1 MTLNDLFDGS
11 PEALEYWQAMTLDA
25 QLYALGRL
33 GVRVLETHTLMRN
46 DQAEVVHVL
55 RDVVKLLDERDAR
68 LPITREAAS
77 NEAELVAAPA
87 EEQLVTPEASAE
99 QLVSTS
105 APADAAN
112 AAPPG
117 KRDRR
122 RKRDAAAAE

>member
-55 RDVVKLLDERDAR
+55 RDVVKLLDKLDAR
-68 LPITREAAS
+68 LPTTREAAS

-87 EEQLVTPEASAE
+87 EEQFVTPEASAE

-105 APADAAN
+105 TSAPADV
-112 AAPPG
+112 APPG

>member
-55 RDVVKLLDERDAR
+55 RDVVKLLDKLDAR
-68 LPITREAAS
+68 LPTTREAAS

-105 APADAAN
+105 APADAAD

-117 KRDRR
+117 KRARR
-122 RKRDAAAAE
+122 RKRDAAAPE